1 MAPER
6 SSVEGG
12 LEVLRRV
19 RVAPGPV
26 EQDVQSALRSARKR
40 RSTARSTRAMLGLAV
55 AGWVAATAAFLV
67 RTGTPGPAPGI
78 VQLRPGVWMHAG
90 AAVRLR
96 TEPLPNEGVGLG
108 LERGRVTLRAEVPPG
123 TGFELGK
130 PRVRVQTL
138 DLEVVATD
146 ALFSVE
152 RIDAFTRVA
161 VNRGSVRVLPA
172 EGLPRTVTEG
182 EVYGAAGDEVRQL
195 EAGAVRQAL
204 ESARP
209 VLEKPFRFDGPSSD
223 RAGHPAQAASG
234 SPPPGGPGP
243 KEDAELA
250 RADGDRKGPGARV
263 GAASAD
269 FRGRDR
275 SSNRASKDRPDAGG
289 AGRPQR
295 PAGAAHPDPKAR
307 PERPALSEVP
317 SLPAEGDGVRV
328 ASPPAAAW
336 DRDRGRRKGPFA
348 TGAANRPAREGA
360 HRPPA
365 DRPAGPRIDD
375 RPERGAQADG
385 GPAGEGLADLHR
397 KARRWQRAGRTRR
410 ALDGFAA
417 LVQSADPV
425 WAPLG
430 RIEIARIY
438 ARMERPKRTARAA
451 RAFLEAHPDHVLVPE
466 AEAILCR
473 ADPDASRCGPK

>member
-1 MAPER
+1 M
-6 SSVEGG
+6 
-12 LEVLRRV
+12 RRV
-19 RVAPGPV
+19 RVAPGRA
-26 EQDVQSALRSARKR
+26 EQDVQSALRAARKR
-40 RSTARSTRAMLGLAV
+40 RSTARSSRAMLGLAV

-67 RTGTPGPAPGI
+67 RTGTPEPAPGI

-90 AAVRLR
+90 VGARLR
-96 TEPLPNEGVGLG
+96 TEPLPSEGVGLG

-152 RIDAFTRVA
+152 RLDAFTRVA
-161 VNRGSVRVLPA
+161 VNRGRVRVLPA
-172 EGLPRTVTEG
+172 EGPPRTVSEG
-182 EVYGAAGDEVRQL
+182 EVYGARGDEGRQL
-195 EAGAVRQAL
+195 GAGAVRQAL

-209 VLEKPFRFDGPSSD
+209 VVEKPFGFDGPSSD
-223 RAGHPAQAASG
+223 RVGHPAQAGAKAASG
-234 SPPPGGPGP
+234 SPPAGGPGS

-250 RADGDRKGPGARV
+250 RDDRDRKGPGARV
-263 GAASAD
+263 GGASAD

-275 SSNRASKDRPDAGG
+275 SSNRASTDRPDAGG

-307 PERPALSEVP
+307 PERPAPSKVP
-317 SLPAEGDGVRV
+317 SLPADGDGVRV
-328 ASPPAAAW
+328 ASPPAAAR
-336 DRDRGRRKGPFA
+336 DRDRGRTKGPSG

-360 HRPPA
+360 PRPPG

-375 RPERGAQADG
+375 RPERGAQPDG
-385 GPAGEGLADLHR
+385 GPAGEGLADIHQ

-438 ARMERPKRTARAA
+438 ARMDRPKRTARAA

-473 ADPDASRCGPK
+473 ADPDAPRCGPK